1 MAITKQFFF
10 DGDEIREEKV
20 VRDGKD
26 TQRKREAVGNI
37 VHLRGTGVSE
47 RPGFVAGK
55 EKQKD
60 LTDMGE
66 ISMLV
71 SSLLSKNGKQYARVS
86 LVRGDDV
93 ADGIV
98 PDVKLEHV
106 SGFTKEEEAGLKFY
120 LSANKE
126 AILAQAKQI
135 DPLTN
140 WLRMPKKE

>member
-71 SSLLSKNGKQYARVS
+71 SSLLSKMENSMQEYLLSVGMMLR
-86 LVRGDDV
+86 
-93 ADGIV
+93 
-98 PDVKLEHV
+98 
-106 SGFTKEEEAGLKFY
+106 TGLY
-120 LSANKE
+120 
-126 AILAQAKQI
+126 
-135 DPLTN
+135 
-140 WLRMPKKE
+140 RM

>member
-47 RPGFVAGK
+47 RPGFV
-55 EKQKD
+55 
-60 LTDMGE
+60 GE

-86 LVRGDDV
+86 FVRGDDV